1 MSGTRLP
8 WLLFVLSLVVNL
20 AFVAGVG
27 YTVYEERRAT
37 SSPEARADIV
47 AERLGLDAAQTEA
60 LVYLRERA
68 AVRWPGLR
76 EAGQQSRDAI
86 LARAAEPQ
94 FDRGEIMALL
104 ETRDAERRAYYAE
117 YAEDLHGFLITLT
130 PEQRSQFLEM
140 AQERGFLFQVYRD
153 PSRSR
158 GRDGS
163 GDQ

>member
-27 YTVYEERRAT
+27 YTVYEERRAAG
-37 SSPEARADIV
+37 SPEARADIV
-47 AERLGLDAAQTEA
+47 AERLGLNAAQTEA

-76 EAGQQSRDAI
+76 EAGQESRDAI

-94 FDRGEIMALL
+94 FDRDEVMALL
-104 ETRDAERRAYYAE
+104 EARDTERRAYYAE
-117 YAEDLHGFLITLT
+117 YAEDLHGFLVTLT

-140 AQERGFLFQVYRD
+140 AQERGFLRQVYSD
-153 PSRSR
+153 PTRR
-158 GRDGS
+158 REWNNS